1 MRTQF
6 YDKVT
11 TDTTHPLHHTLN
23 KALPHRNIKT
33 IPFTH
38 FTNKLDTVP
47 VAPSCTS
54 KATHFY
60 NTLASCSI
68 SNFKYISVLGRTTP
82 LVDDSETVSRR
93 TNGVQLSRLRCGHH
107 NSFLSY
113 RKMIHQKIQYLPTM
127 SLEYPHYST

>member
-38 FTNKLDTVP
+38 FTNKLDTIP
-47 VAPSCTS
+47 VAPSGTN
-54 KATHFY
+54 KATH
-60 NTLASCSI
+60 TITHWHHVPSAVS
-68 SNFKYISVLGRTTP
+68 TTIA
-82 LVDDSETVSRR
+82 
-93 TNGVQLSRLRCGHH
+93 
-107 NSFLSY
+107 F
-113 RKMIHQKIQYLPTM
+113 
-127 SLEYPHYST
+127 